1 MRTLCLPFLTL
12 LLLLVNTGAQAIVL
26 VAAELPPYVI
36 RSQQGAPSG
45 MAIEVME
52 EAARRLKEPL
62 TIELMPLAR
71 ALIEVTHRKD
81 VLLIPP
87 VRSSRREHLF
97 YWVAPIIDEEFVI
110 VSDRRFHPSPL
121 KVTDLPPLQIGT
133 LRYSFG
139 QHLLRQRLKL
149 ESDTVATEKLN
160 AQKLH
165 RGRIDAWVAAWNA
178 ILYNQ
183 RLGDLPTDRLVRGET
198 LMRTQFYV
206 AASKEF
212 PFTEGRR
219 WQAVIDEMRR
229 DGSLTRIIRQYN
241 YHSPE

>member
-1 MRTLCLPFLTL
+1 MRALCLPFFAL
-12 LLLLVNTGAQAIVL
+12 LLLLVHTGAQAIVL

-110 VSDRRFHPSPL
+110 VSDRQFHPKAL
-121 KVTDLPPLQIGT
+121 KSSDLKNLDVGV

-139 QHLLRQRLKL
+139 QHLLKQRIGIRG
-149 ESDTVATEKLN
+149 ETVADEQLN
-160 AQKLH
+160 AHKLH
-165 RGRIDAWVAAWNA
+165 RGRIDAWVAA
-178 ILYNQ
+178 
-183 RLGDLPTDRLVRGET
+183 
-198 LMRTQFYV
+198 
-206 AASKEF
+206 
-212 PFTEGRR
+212 
-219 WQAVIDEMRR
+219 
-229 DGSLTRIIRQYN
+229 
-241 YHSPE
+241 

>member
-1 MRTLCLPFLTL
+1 MRALCLPFFAL
-12 LLLLVNTGAQAIVL
+12 LLLLVHTGAQAIVL

-36 RSQQGAPSG
+36 RSSHGKPSG
-45 MAIEVME
+45 VAIEIME

-71 ALIEVTHRKD
+71 ALTQAIHRKD

-87 VRSSRREHLF
+87 VRSTQREHLY
-97 YWVAPIIDEEFVI
+97 YWVTPILDDDFVI
-110 VSDRRFHPSPL
+110 VSDRRFHPAHL

-219 WQAVIDEMRR
+219 WQAVIDEMRH
-229 DGSLTRIIRQYN
+229 DGTLARIIRQYN
-241 YHSPE
+241 YQAPE

>member
-1 MRTLCLPFLTL
+1 MRALCLPFFAL

-26 VAAELPPYVI
+26 VAAELPPYAI

-45 MAIEVME
+45 MAIEIME

-71 ALIEVTHRKD
+71 ALTQAIHRKD

-87 VRSSRREHLF
+87 VRSSRREHLY
-97 YWVAPIIDEEFVI
+97 YWITPLLEDDFVI
-110 VSDRRFHPSPL
+110 VSDRRFRPAPL
-121 KVTDLPPLQIGT
+121 KVTDLPPLQTGT

-139 QHLLRQRLKL
+139 QHLLRQRLQL
-149 ESDTVATEKLN
+149 ESDTVATEELN

-165 RGRIDAWVAAWNA
+165 RGRIDAWVGAWNA

-183 RLGDLPTDRLVRGET
+183 QLAGLSTERLMRGET
-198 LMRTQFYV
+198 LMRTQFYL
-206 AASKEF
+206 AAHKDF
-212 PFTEGRR
+212 PFKQAQR

-241 YHSPE
+241 YQAPE

>member
-1 MRTLCLPFLTL
+1 MRALCLPFFAL

-110 VSDRRFHPSPL
+110 VSDRQFHPKAL
-121 KVTDLPPLQIGT
+121 KSSDLKNLDVGV

-139 QHLLRQRLKL
+139 QHLLKQRIGIRG
-149 ESDTVATEKLN
+149 ETVADEQLN
-160 AQKLH
+160 AHKLH
-165 RGRIDAWVAAWNA
+165 RGRIDAWVAAWNV
-178 ILYNQ
+178 ILYAQ
-183 RLGDLPTDRLVRGET
+183 QQDKRSSQQLVRGEV
-198 LMRTQFYV
+198 LMNTQLFL
-206 AASKEF
+206 AAHKDF
-212 PFTEGRR
+212 PFKQAQR

-241 YHSPE
+241 YQVPE

>member
-1 MRTLCLPFLTL
+1 MRALCLPFFAL

-36 RSQQGAPSG
+36 RSSHGKPSG
-45 MAIEVME
+45 VAIEIME

-71 ALIEVTHRKD
+71 ALTQAIHRPD

-87 VRSSRREHLF
+87 VRSTQREHLY
-97 YWVAPIIDEEFVI
+97 YWVTPILDE
-110 VSDRRFHPSPL
+110 RFCHRQRSPL
-121 KVTDLPPLQIGT
+121 SSFSPQSRQISHRCRSAPCAT
-133 LRYSFG
+133 PSVSICS
-139 QHLLRQRLKL
+139 RQRLKL

-183 RLGDLPTDRLVRGET
+183 QTVICQPTGWYAGRL

-206 AASKEF
+206 AAHKEF
-212 PFTEGRR
+212 PFTEGTSLASRN
-219 WQAVIDEMRR
+219 RR
-229 DGSLTRIIRQYN
+229 DA
-241 YHSPE
+241 P

>member
-1 MRTLCLPFLTL
+1 MRALCLPFFAL
-12 LLLLVNTGAQAIVL
+12 LLLLVHTGAQAIVL

-110 VSDRRFHPSPL
+110 VSDRRFHPVPIKAGELSTL
-121 KVTDLPPLQIGT
+121 KVGT
-133 LRYSFG
+133 LRHSFG
-139 QHLLRQRLKL
+139 QHLLKQRLNL
-149 ESDTVATEKLN
+149 TSQTVATEELN
-160 AQKLH
+160 AHKLQ

-183 RLGDLPTDRLVRGET
+183 QQEGFSTGQLVRGET
-198 LMRTQFYV
+198 LMRTQLFI
-206 AASKEF
+206 AAHKEF

-219 WQAVIDEMRR
+219 WQAVINEMRR

-241 YHSPE
+241 YQAPE